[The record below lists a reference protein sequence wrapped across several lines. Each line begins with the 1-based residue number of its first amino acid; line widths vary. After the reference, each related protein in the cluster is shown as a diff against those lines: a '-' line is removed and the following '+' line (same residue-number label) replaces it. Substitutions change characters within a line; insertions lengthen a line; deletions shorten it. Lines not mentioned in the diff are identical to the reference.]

1 MGFLDYAWSISLQKD
16 QTKARI
22 CINIK
27 CNEPTLKTDL
37 NGYQI
42 TLPIPSFTER
52 ETISYLGSEF
62 SKDAKGKAQA
72 LRLFRASVFHLS
84 AHTLIPLYEKNLQF
98 NDQKSIL
105 SRFVDVLVK
114 DAYVNAIIPKLSQIA
129 LSDISFANSLAYGK
143 ALRLE
148 QIKNPSTRIMSSI
161 LLKTNCGKIK
171 GKFQEHEEK
180 LTFQIVERL
189 NALKKEFSLKEI
201 TFDPSSLLLESK
213 KEIVRMFSAYGPFI
227 DLPSLPYTERIGS
240 SHLFLRTFI
249 FCENEIECVNQEDLS
264 SQGTEYPKVVDDVN
278 QQGLSSVTAIQVFD
292 TWFQQKEKE
301 ERMLQKLL
309 SQIESTKLKS
319 ISFPDED
326 FARYLKARQ
335 LISGG
340 SRRLIDSLRIAADAL
355 DEDPGKEIGQLDLSA
370 VIQVVASRKPATDVF
385 MQDEY
390 LSKSFAWAI
399 LFDASASMG
408 IRGEFGRALAIC
420 LGETAKELMMDNQSW
435 SFFAFSDRFYVL
447 KDSSEGYSRKT
458 KSRIGGLKFEGLTY
472 IPDAIKV
479 AGSILAKRFE
489 EQRFLVVI
497 SDGYPYGY
505 PGIEKALK
513 EVILSLQKKGVIV
526 IGIGL
531 ETDKTKDFF
540 KLSASPIYNQKDVI
554 KKFGKI
560 YMMASAAALET

>member
-1 MGFLDYAWSISLQKD
+1 MAVALQFYKRDHGGAW
-16 QTKARI
+16 
-22 CINIK
+22 
-27 CNEPTLKTDL
+27 P
-37 NGYQI
+37 
-42 TLPIPSFTER
+42 
-52 ETISYLGSEF
+52 
-62 SKDAKGKAQA
+62 
-72 LRLFRASVFHLS
+72 
-84 AHTLIPLYEKNLQF
+84 KNL
-98 NDQKSIL
+98 
-105 SRFVDVLVK
+105 
-114 DAYVNAIIPKLSQIA
+114 
-129 LSDISFANSLAYGK
+129 
-143 ALRLE
+143 
-148 QIKNPSTRIMSSI
+148 
-161 LLKTNCGKIK
+161 
-171 GKFQEHEEK
+171 
-180 LTFQIVERL
+180 
-189 NALKKEFSLKEI
+189 
-201 TFDPSSLLLESK
+201 
-213 KEIVRMFSAYGPFI
+213 
-227 DLPSLPYTERIGS
+227 
-240 SHLFLRTFI
+240 
-249 FCENEIECVNQEDLS
+249 
-264 SQGTEYPKVVDDVN
+264 
-278 QQGLSSVTAIQVFD
+278 
-292 TWFQQKEKE
+292 
-301 ERMLQKLL
+301 
-309 SQIESTKLKS
+309 
-319 ISFPDED
+319 DED

-408 IRGEFGRALAIC
+408 IRGEFGRELAIC

-540 KLSASPIYNQKDVI
+540 KLSASPIYDQKDVI